1 MRQGMAP
8 NITTNLD
15 IIASPKDAKQLTPE
29 QQSAVDAPLPTVTLA
44 CPGTGK
50 TFTMIERIIKAHR
63 RDAIPLDNMFVATFS
78 KYAANDM
85 TKRLFERLEAAP
97 EYIGTFH
104 RNAIRLYKQYPQLMR
119 CHDYNPQKI
128 YFASIVECENF
139 IEKEL
144 EPHKEEIKKKN
155 LHLSDIKGAFKKA
168 IDYLKSIGIY
178 PIDYHGYQAPTILD
192 DTLKQHIKSHIKSS
206 LKDILSEETFWTF
219 YVKYQEFLKEANSLD
234 YNDVIALPVFAM
246 RDPSIQTTVASNF
259 KLVVIDEFQDCSTMQ
274 FELIEQLSNNYQT
287 AFLVGDEDQLLYEWR
302 DANLEK
308 VMSFYQNQDFNV
320 RVLQGNFRSQQPIID
335 LAIKIITQNKKR
347 YQSKVMRPM
356 REVTK
361 PNPVSFLQP
370 YDERF
375 EAYFVAQNIK
385 SFLNGERSELREV
398 KASDI
403 AIIFANRH
411 YRKHIE
417 HALHNEKID
426 YNFVKG
432 YGFYEYKEVANVLA
446 YLSLALDHNDNMAFQ
461 RVINFPKRRNT
472 FGFQGKV
479 QIAAKQQNCS
489 YFEALI
495 NNNELLN
502 KGTNKE
508 FVQTIKD
515 LGQLMQANKTPLE
528 VIGYLEKKMSIN
540 KALSKEFGEEEAKDR
555 CSRIDQLVF
564 VLGELLQEFGT
575 YQDAINELWNDIYSV
590 QKEVIEDKVQI
601 MTAFGAKGLEFKI
614 VFIIGAV
621 NGNFPSYNE
630 GSTRESGRRV
640 FYVAC
645 TRAKDLLLISAPRYL
660 HKSGT
665 LVECMPTMFLDGLDS
680 FYETIPV
687 EQLPSWKAYQE
698 THALEEPSEKTYVG
712 MLPESFD

>member
-1 MRQGMAP
+1 MA
-8 NITTNLD
+8 ISEELTT
-15 IIASPKDAKQLTPE
+15 TPETSRKPTHE

-50 TFTMIERIIKAHR
+50 TFTMIERIVKAHES
-63 RDAIPLDNMFVATFS
+63 DGIALENMFVATFS

-104 RNAIRLYKQYPQLMR
+104 RNAIRLYKQYPQLMNL
-119 CHDYNPQKI
+119 HGYVPQKI
-128 YFASIVECENF
+128 YFATTVSCEEIIERELEKNKKD
-139 IEKEL
+139 IEK
-144 EPHKEEIKKKN
+144 
-155 LHLSDIKGAFKKA
+155 LSLKVRDVKIAFKSV

-178 PIDYHGYQAPTILD
+178 PIDYHGYTAPKTLDHDLKEMIQKRLKATGEILFNTMKEND
-192 DTLKQHIKSHIKSS
+192 PIDVFWLIYTLYQEVLKQS
-206 LKDILSEETFWTF
+206 
-219 YVKYQEFLKEANSLD
+219 NSLD

-246 RDPSIQTTVASNF
+246 RDSSIKTTVASNF
-259 KLVVIDEFQDCSTMQ
+259 QLVVIDEFQDCSTMQ

-308 VMSFYQNQDFNV
+308 VMSFYENKNFNV
-320 RVLQGNFRSQQPIID
+320 RVLQGNFRSQKPIID
-335 LAIKIITQNKKR
+335 LAINIITQNKKR
-347 YQSKVMRPM
+347 YESKVMRPM
-356 REVTK
+356 RKVTE
-361 PNPVSFLQP
+361 PNSVSFLQP

-385 SFLNGERSELREV
+385 SFLNGERPELGEV

-403 AIIFANRH
+403 AIIFANRY
-411 YRKHIE
+411 YREHIE

-446 YLSLALDHNDNMAFQ
+446 YLSLALDHNNNMAFQ

-472 FGFQGKV
+472 FTFQSK
-479 QIAAKQQNCS
+479 IHSAAKQKNCS
-489 YFEALI
+489 YFEALM
-495 NNNELLN
+495 NNKALFE

-508 FVQTIKD
+508 FVQTIID

-528 VIGYLEKKMSIN
+528 VIGYLEKKMNIN
-540 KALSKEFGEEEAKDR
+540 EALSKEFGEEEAKDR
-555 CSRIDQLVF
+555 HSRIDQLVF
-564 VLGELLQEFGT
+564 VLGELLQEFDT
-575 YQDAINELWNDIYSV
+575 YEDAIEELWKDIYSV

-645 TRAKDLLLISAPRYL
+645 TRAKDLLLISAPRYMY
-660 HKSGT
+660 KSGT

-680 FYETIPV
+680 FYETIAV
-687 EQLPSWKAYQE
+687 EKLSSWQMYQE
-698 THALEEPSEKTYVG
+698 AHEFEEPSEIKYVG
-712 MLPESFD
+712 ALPEGFE